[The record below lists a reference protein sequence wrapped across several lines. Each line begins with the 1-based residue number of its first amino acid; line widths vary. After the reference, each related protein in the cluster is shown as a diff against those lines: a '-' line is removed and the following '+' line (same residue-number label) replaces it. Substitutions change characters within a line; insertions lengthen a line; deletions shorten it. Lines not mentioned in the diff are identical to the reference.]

1 MLLSAVLFDV
11 DGTIAETED
20 LHRKSFNE
28 SFKEFNLDWFWDEAI
43 YKELINVGDGSERIE
58 YYIKRAWPEMMEY
71 KNLTKYI
78 NSIHKVKNEIFED
91 HILESEIS
99 PRPGV
104 ARLINELKENNI
116 RMAIVSSNSEANL
129 LTLFKKGLNIDPNST
144 FDLIAHG
151 ECTKNKRPSP
161 EIYEWILE
169 KLRLPSQSCIA
180 IEDSLRGLESAKNA
194 NIKVLV
200 TPSTFTLDED
210 FSNAQLVV
218 SNLGEKDFPFK
229 TIKGNDFG
237 SKVVNFE
244 LLENLVKNQK

>member
-1 MLLSAVLFDV
+1 MLLSAVIFDV
-11 DGTIAETED
+11 DGTISETEE

-43 YKELINVGDGSERIE
+43 YKELINIGSGVERIE

-91 HILESEIS
+91 YIVESEIK

-104 ARLINELKENNI
+104 IRLINELKENKI
-116 RMAIVSSNSEANL
+116 RIAIVSSTSESNL
-129 LTLFKKGLNIDPNST
+129 LKLFKEGLNIDPLTT

-151 ECTKNKRPSP
+151 DCTKNKRPSP

-169 KLRLPSQSCIA
+169 KLRLPPQSCIA

-194 NIKVLV
+194 ELNILA
-200 TPSTFTLDED
+200 TPSIFTKEED
-210 FSNAQLVV
+210 FSNAKLVI
-218 SNLGEKDFPFK
+218 SNLGEPEAPFE

-237 SKVVNFE
+237 SSFVNID
-244 LLENLVKNQK
+244 LLTKLLNS

>member
-1 MLLSAVLFDV
+1 MLLSAVIFDV
-11 DGTIAETED
+11 DGTISETEE

-43 YKELINVGDGSERIE
+43 YKELINIGSGVERIE

-91 HILESEIS
+91 YIVESEIK

-104 ARLINELKENNI
+104 IRLINELKENKI
-116 RMAIVSSNSEANL
+116 RIAIVSSTSESNL
-129 LTLFKKGLNIDPNST
+129 LKLFKEGLNIDPLTT

-151 ECTKNKRPSP
+151 DCTKNKRPSP

-169 KLRLPSQSCIA
+169 KLRLPPQSCIA
-180 IEDSLRGLESAKNA
+180 IEDSLRGLESAKSA
-194 NIKVLV
+194 ELTLLA
-200 TPSTFTLDED
+200 TPSIFTKEED
-210 FSNAQLVV
+210 FSTAKLVI
-218 SNLGEKDFPFK
+218 SNLGEPEAPFE

-237 SKVVNFE
+237 SSFVNID
-244 LLENLVKNQK
+244 LLAKLLNS

>member
-20 LHRKSFNE
+20 FHRKSFNE

-43 YKELINVGDGSERIE
+43 YKELINIGDGVERIE

-91 HILESEIS
+91 YILESEIN

-104 ARLINELKENNI
+104 VRLINELKENNI
-116 RMAIVSSNSEANL
+116 RIAIVSSTSEANL
-129 LTLFKKGLNIDPNST
+129 LTLFNKGLNIDPT
-144 FDLIAHG
+144 KLFDLIAHG
-151 ECTKNKRPSP
+151 NCTKNKRPSP

-169 KLRLPSQSCIA
+169 KLRLPPQSCIA
-180 IEDSLRGLESAKNA
+180 IEDSLRGVESAKNA
-194 NIKVLV
+194 NINVIV
-200 TPSTFTLDED
+200 TPSTFTKDEN
-210 FSNAQLVV
+210 FSDAKLVV
-218 SNLGEKDFPFK
+218 SNLGEQDAPFHK
-229 TIKGNDFG
+229 IQGNVYG
-237 SKVVNFE
+237 NTLVNFNLISK
-244 LLENLVKNQK
+244 LLED

>member
-11 DGTIAETED
+11 DGTISETEE

-43 YKELINVGDGSERIE
+43 YKELINIGSGVERIE

-71 KNLTKYI
+71 KNLAKYI

-91 HILESEIS
+91 YIVESEIK

-104 ARLINELKENNI
+104 IRLINELKENKI
-116 RMAIVSSNSEANL
+116 RIAIVSSTSESNL
-129 LTLFKKGLNIDPNST
+129 LKLFKEGLNIDPLTT

-151 ECTKNKRPSP
+151 DCTKNKRPSP

-169 KLRLPSQSCIA
+169 KLRLPPQSCIA

-194 NIKVLV
+194 ELNILA
-200 TPSTFTLDED
+200 TPSIFTKEED
-210 FSNAQLVV
+210 FSNAKLVI
-218 SNLGEKDFPFK
+218 SNLGEPDAPFE

-237 SKVVNFE
+237 NRFVNID
-244 LLENLVKNQK
+244 LLAKLLNS

>member
-1 MLLSAVLFDV
+1 MLLSAVIFDV
-11 DGTIAETED
+11 DGTISETEE

-43 YKELINVGDGSERIE
+43 YKELINIGSGVERIE

-91 HILESEIS
+91 YIVESEIK

-104 ARLINELKENNI
+104 IRLINELKENKI
-116 RMAIVSSNSEANL
+116 RIAIVSSTSESNL
-129 LTLFKKGLNIDPNST
+129 LKLFKEGLNIDPLTT

-151 ECTKNKRPSP
+151 DCTKNKRPSP

-169 KLRLPSQSCIA
+169 KLRLPPQSCIA

-194 NIKVLV
+194 ELNILA
-200 TPSTFTLDED
+200 TPSIFTKEED
-210 FSNAQLVV
+210 FSTAKLVI
-218 SNLGEKDFPFK
+218 SNLGEPEAPFE

-237 SKVVNFE
+237 SSFVNID
-244 LLENLVKNQK
+244 LLAKLLNS